1 MSNNNNNM
9 LFLRLA
15 QGGQLTPE
23 MMQMMQQSGQLPQMD
38 MGAGLNDIQRMNMK
52 QQSHYG
58 NSMFRYGGVP
68 MAAGGEQE
76 QTDQQFLSPDKKYS
90 GRVQDFLKQLKS
102 KAMNVVQDEML
113 GTANDYDQEAMA
125 IDMQNQMRYGGVY
138 APGGATFGQQPTFDM
153 SGVNAANAW
162 LKAGQE
168 NQVDMT
174 QNVANVATAAT
185 GLKGFF
191 NNSGADKF
199 NDNINNSSYI
209 KKGFITDLATGDRDR
224 IRMAPGGQ
232 PDVDLPKYF
241 STPEEWA
248 ENAKLEANAKKM
260 GWVNADGTADV
271 AGYSA
276 VGADGKQYG
285 YGPQYKPNL
294 ATSTKKKKDVS
305 SNTAPKLTPEQEA
318 AAKVKADQEARVA
331 EQVKKAEE
339 EKKKKE
345 EGDKTGTKTDDK
357 TGTKPEDKK
366 EDTKTDTK
374 TTDVGDGMD
383 YWRMLA
389 DPNSTQ
395 AGGMYQLDK
404 NGNPVPQAFYDPNMR
419 IANMSAD
426 YRVPLSNMFRKRE
439 NRKTGVMKRAQFD
452 FTYSPQSQNP
462 VAPQNPAATPS
473 NAPAPAGKPTW
484 ANQFFP
490 QQKEKLEGPGYAG
503 GPYSVELQ
511 GGLSDAEGF
520 SRSPEADAGYQQQ
533 IEDWRPGMLKPGI
546 PKGLGYNIGP
556 NNFTAPA
563 ASSATQGMMP
573 SSIAQG
579 PGAQNVIPFAPA
591 DMSQVP
597 ATVPLPQAPLS
608 GRQQVQ
614 QIRQTG
620 KDQRALMMQQAKE
633 QIQKM
638 YDDARNQQGGG
649 ASQQAYSPEGLGS
662 NPPGTLIQGNDGNF
676 YFQDANGQVH
686 SSNNQN
692 SLTQKRDGLG
702 LTGKAYGGGLRRFVS
717 GGVDPTIG
725 MDKPWVPETV
735 TKHMDYRY
743 GKDNAFLVPGMMA
756 GLDLIGAGL
765 RNKEAGDMTAKAM
778 DKFSSDQ
785 IYTTMPQKSGA
796 RGDYDDKGNFRPD
809 EMNPSPQFSGYNF
822 QSNYAA
828 EGGEMS
834 EGDEM
839 YLDEDTI
846 NAILAAGGQIEY
858 LD

>member
-1 MSNNNNNM
+1 
-9 LFLRLA
+9 
-15 QGGQLTPE
+15 
-23 MMQMMQQSGQLPQMD
+23 
-38 MGAGLNDIQRMNMK
+38 
-52 QQSHYG
+52 
-58 NSMFRYGGVP
+58 
-68 MAAGGEQE
+68 
-76 QTDQQFLSPDKKYS
+76 
-90 GRVQDFLKQLKS
+90 
-102 KAMNVVQDEML
+102 
-113 GTANDYDQEAMA
+113 
-125 IDMQNQMRYGGVY
+125 
-138 APGGATFGQQPTFDM
+138 
-153 SGVNAANAW
+153 
-162 LKAGQE
+162 
-168 NQVDMT
+168 
-174 QNVANVATAAT
+174 
-185 GLKGFF
+185 
-191 NNSGADKF
+191 
-199 NDNINNSSYI
+199 
-209 KKGFITDLATGDRDR
+209 
-224 IRMAPGGQ
+224 
-232 PDVDLPKYF
+232 
-241 STPEEWA
+241 
-248 ENAKLEANAKKM
+248 
-260 GWVNADGTADV
+260 
-271 AGYSA
+271 
-276 VGADGKQYG
+276 
-285 YGPQYKPNL
+285 
-294 ATSTKKKKDVS
+294 
-305 SNTAPKLTPEQEA
+305 
-318 AAKVKADQEARVA
+318 
-331 EQVKKAEE
+331 
-339 EKKKKE
+339 
-345 EGDKTGTKTDDK
+345 
-357 TGTKPEDKK
+357 
-366 EDTKTDTK
+366 
-374 TTDVGDGMD
+374 MD

-426 YRVPLSNMFRKRE
+426 YRVPLSNMFKKKE
-439 NRKTGVMKRAQFD
+439 NRRTGVMKRAQFD

-462 VAPQNPAATPS
+462 AAPQNPNAAQNPAAAPG

-490 QQKEKLEGPGYAG
+490 QQKEKLEGAGYAM

-520 SRSPEADAGYQQQ
+520 SRSPKADADYQQQ
-533 IEDWRPGMLKPGI
+533 IDNWRPGMSVPIL
-546 PKGLGYNIGP
+546 PKGFNIGP
-556 NNFTAPA
+556 DNFTPPA
-563 ASSATQGMMP
+563 AGYATQGMLP
-573 SSIAQG
+573 SSVAQG

-591 DMSQVP
+591 GMSQAQPVP
-597 ATVPLPQAPLS
+597 NVVPNVAPASQQPLS
-608 GRQQVQ
+608 GKQQRK
-614 QIRQTG
+614 QIKNEG
-620 KDQRALMMQQAKE
+620 KEQRKTMIQQANE
-633 QIQKM
+633 EAQRMIQ
-638 YDDARNQQGGG
+638 A
-649 ASQQAYSPEGLGS
+649 AVSQQNSGAQQQSYSPELLGS
-662 NPPGTLIQGNDGNF
+662 NPAGAIVQGSDGNF
-676 YFQDANGQVH
+676 YFKDANGEVH

-692 SLTQKRDGLG
+692 NLTQKRDGLG

>member
-1 MSNNNNNM
+1 MSYNDKNL
-9 LFLRLA
+9 LFLAMA

-52 QQSHYG
+52 QQAHYG

-68 MAAGGEQE
+68 MAAGGQQE
-76 QTDQQFLSPDKKYS
+76 QIDQEFLSPDKKYS

-138 APGGATFGQQPTFDM
+138 APGGATFGQQPMFDM
-153 SGVNAANAW
+153 SGVNAADAW

-185 GLKGFF
+185 GIKGFF

-199 NDNINNSSYI
+199 NNNVNNSSYI
-209 KKGFITDLATGDRDR
+209 KKGFITDVATGKRDR

-232 PDVDLPKYF
+232 PDVSLPRNM
-241 STPEEWA
+241 TPEQFA
-248 ENAKLEANAKKM
+248 ENAKLEANAKAM

-285 YGPQYKPNL
+285 YGPQYKTNL
-294 ATSTKKKKDVS
+294 ATTTKVKKDK
-305 SNTAPKLTPEQEA
+305 TAKLTPEQEA
-318 AAKVKADQEARVA
+318 AAKVKSEQEARVA
-331 EQVKKAEE
+331 EEVKKAAE

-345 EGDKTGTKTDDK
+345 EEAKTDTKTDDK
-357 TGTKPEDKK
+357 TGAKPEDKK
-366 EDTKTDTK
+366 GETKTETPPAK
-374 TTDVGDGMD
+374 NVGDGME

-426 YRVPLSNMFRKRE
+426 YRVPLSNMFRKKE
-439 NRKTGVMKRAQFD
+439 NRRAGVMKRAQFD
-452 FTYSPQSQNP
+452 FTYSPQSQNQNP
-462 VAPQNPAATPS
+462 GAPQNPAAPV
-473 NAPAPAGKPTW
+473 PANDGTTPTW

-490 QQKEKLEGPGYAG
+490 QQKEKLDGAGYTM

-520 SRSPEADAGYQQQ
+520 SRSPEADAAYQQK
-533 IEDWRPGMLKPGI
+533 IDNWRPGMLKPAI
-546 PKGLGYNIGP
+546 PKGLGTNIGP
-556 NNFTAPA
+556 DNFT
-563 ASSATQGMMP
+563 
-573 SSIAQG
+573 
-579 PGAQNVIPFAPA
+579 PGKQP
-591 DMSQVP
+591 
-597 ATVPLPQAPLS
+597 VPLPGPMTPKQARQQ
-608 GRQQVQ
+608 GRQQVADA
-614 QIRQTG
+614 TT
-620 KDQRALMMQQAKE
+620 QAAIDK
-633 QIQKM
+633 IN
-638 YDDARNQQGGG
+638 AANQQGSQPVPNSIPVNAPMPQFGPAQMFNTPAYNQTLNLMNGVSAG
-649 ASQQAYSPEGLGS
+649 AIQ
-662 NPPGTLIQGNDGNF
+662 PGTYTDPNIINAQNAA
-676 YFQDANGQVH
+676 ANAAA
-686 SSNNQN
+686 
-692 SLTQKRDGLG
+692 TKE
-702 LTGKAYGGGLRRFVS
+702 YGGGLRRFVS
-717 GGVDPTIG
+717 GGVDPKVGI
-725 MDKPWVPETV
+725 DKPWVPDTV

-743 GKDNAFLVPGMMA
+743 GKDNEFLAPGMLA
-756 GLDLIGAGL
+756 GLETIGAGL
-765 RNKEAGDMTAKAM
+765 RNREAGDMTAKAM

-785 IYTTMPQKSGA
+785 IYTTMPQTSGS
-796 RGDYDDKGNFRPD
+796 RGDYDDKGNFRPND
-809 EMNPSPQFSGYNF
+809 MNPSPQFSGYNF

>member
-1 MSNNNNNM
+1 MSYNNKNL
-9 LFLRLA
+9 LFLAMA

-68 MAAGGEQE
+68 HRADGGEQE
-76 QTDQQFLSPDKKYS
+76 QTDQEFLSPDKKYS

-138 APGGATFGQQPTFDM
+138 APGGTTFGEQPSFDP
-153 SGVNAANAW
+153 SGTNAANMW
-162 LKAGQE
+162 LKAGQDK
-168 NQVDMT
+168 QVDLIGENLG
-174 QNVANVATAAT
+174 NVAASAA

-191 NNSGADKF
+191 NNKGTDKF
-199 NDNINNSSYI
+199 NANPFNSSYI
-209 KKGFITDLATGDRDR
+209 KKGFITDVATGDRDR

-232 PDVDLPKYF
+232 PDVSLPR
-241 STPEEWA
+241 SMTPEQFA

-285 YGPQYKPNL
+285 YGPQYKSNL

-305 SNTAPKLTPEQEA
+305 SKTAPKLTPEEEA
-318 AAKVKADQEARVA
+318 KAKIKA
-331 EQVKKAEE
+331 EQDAAIAEEVKKAAED
-339 EKKKKE
+339 KKKRE
-345 EGDKTGTKTDDK
+345 EGDKTGAKTDDK
-357 TGTKPEDKK
+357 TAAKTEDKK
-366 EDTKTDTK
+366 EETKTDTK

-389 DPNSTQ
+389 DPNSDR

-426 YRVPLSNMFRKRE
+426 YRVPLSNMFKKKE
-439 NRKTGVMKRAQFD
+439 NRRTGVMKRAQFD

-462 VAPQNPAATPS
+462 ATPQDPAAAPG

-490 QQKEKLEGPGYAG
+490 QQKEKLEGPGYAM

-520 SRSPEADAGYQQQ
+520 SRSPEADAAYQQK
-533 IEDWRPGMLKPGI
+533 IDNWRPGMLKPAI
-546 PKGLGYNIGP
+546 PKGLGTNIGP
-556 NNFTAPA
+556 DNFTAPA

-591 DMSQVP
+591 GMPQVP
-597 ATVPLPQAPLS
+597 PMVPLPQAPLS
-608 GRQQVQ
+608 GRQQIQ
-614 QIRQTG
+614 QIRQNG
-620 KDQRALMMQQAKE
+620 QDQRALMMQQAQE
-633 QIQKM
+633 QIKKM
-638 YDDARNQQGGG
+638 YEDAGNPQQ
-649 ASQQAYSPEGLGS
+649 
-662 NPPGTLIQGNDGNF
+662 
-676 YFQDANGQVH
+676 
-686 SSNNQN
+686 
-692 SLTQKRDGLG
+692 
-702 LTGKAYGGGLRRFVS
+702 AYGGGLRRFIS
-717 GGVDPTIG
+717 GGVDPKVG
-725 MDKPWVPETV
+725 MDKPWVPETI
-735 TKHMDYRY
+735 TKHMDYRF
-743 GKDNAFLVPGMMA
+743 GKDNEFLAPGIMA
-756 GLDLIGAGL
+756 GLDVLGGVAATG
-765 RNKEAGDMTAKAM
+765 EANATTRKAM
-778 DKFSSDQ
+778 DKFSADQ
-785 IYTTMPQKSGA
+785 VMTTMPEVSGS
-796 RGDYDDKGNFRPD
+796 RGRHTSNEGYQ
-809 EMNPSPQFSGYNF
+809 NPNEQVPTQFQGYNF
-822 QSNYAA
+822 KSNYAA
-828 EGGEMS
+828 DGGEMA